1 MFVAAAGRYASPM
14 TDATRLLLAI
24 AAVVAAVDWWAAE
37 SGRARLEAV
46 AKPAVIVLLMGVAL
60 TLTATSELARGLV
73 IAALICSLVG
83 DVALLRPT
91 VATLFAV
98 GLAAFLVAHL
108 GYIGAMILDV
118 GDASGGLL
126 LALVAAAIVA
136 IGGWRVGWRII
147 GAVRAARPELA
158 TPVGAYVAVISL
170 MVVAAWATGRP
181 LAILGSLAFY
191 TSDSLLGWDRFVR
204 PLPHRSLLVM
214 STYHLGQAL
223 LVLSLAG

>member
-1 MFVAAAGRYASPM
+1 M
-14 TDATRLLLAI
+14 TTLSWILLVLAAI
-24 AAVVAAVDWWAAE
+24 AAVTDWWAADT
-37 SGRARLEAV
+37 GRARVEAV

-83 DVALLRPT
+83 DVALLRAN

-108 GYIGAMILDV
+108 GYIGAMILDL
-118 GDASGGLL
+118 GDASVGLP
-126 LALVAAAIVA
+126 LAVAATAIVLV
-136 IGGWRVGWRII
+136 GSWQVGWRII
-147 GAVRAARPELA
+147 GAVRRARPELA

-181 LAILGSLAFY
+181 TAILGSLAFY
-191 TSDSLLGWDRFVR
+191 TSDSLLGWDRFIR

-214 STYHLGQAL
+214 STYHVGQAL
-223 LVLSLAG
+223 LVLSLVG

>member
-1 MFVAAAGRYASPM
+1 M
-14 TDATRLLLAI
+14 TDATRFLIAI
-24 AAVVAAVDWWAAE
+24 AAVVAVVDWWADE
-37 SGRARLEAV
+37 TRQARIEAV
-46 AKPAVIVLLMGVAL
+46 AKPAVIVLLIGVAL
-60 TLTATSELARGLV
+60 TLSATSELARGLV

-83 DVALLRPT
+83 DVALLRPN
-91 VATLFAV
+91 VATLFAA

-118 GDASGGLL
+118 GDASVGLP
-126 LALVAAAIVA
+126 LAVAATVVVA
-136 IGGWRVGWRII
+136 VAGWRIGWRII

-181 LAILGSLAFY
+181 PAILGSLAFY
-191 TSDSLLGWDRFVR
+191 TSDSLLGWDRFVH
-204 PLPHRSLLVM
+204 PLPRRSLLVM

-223 LVLSLAG
+223 LVLSLVG

>member
-1 MFVAAAGRYASPM
+1 M
-14 TDATRLLLAI
+14 TDATRLFLAI
-24 AAVVAAVDWWAAE
+24 AAVVAVVDWWAAE
-37 SGRARLEAV
+37 TGRARVEAL
-46 AKPAVIVLLMGVAL
+46 AKPAVILLLMGVAL

-73 IAALICSLVG
+73 VAALICSLVG
-83 DVALLRPT
+83 DVALLRPN

-98 GLAAFLVAHL
+98 GLAAFLVGHL

-118 GDASGGLL
+118 GDASVGLL
-126 LALVAAAIVA
+126 LAVAATALVVL
-136 IGGWRVGWRII
+136 GGWRVGWRII
-147 GAVRAARPELA
+147 GAVRRARPELA

-223 LVLSLAG
+223 LVLSLVG

>member
-1 MFVAAAGRYASPM
+1 M
-14 TDATRLLLAI
+14 TTTTWVLLAI
-24 AAVVAAVDWWAAE
+24 AAVGAAVDWWAADT
-37 SGRARLEAV
+37 GRARIEAV
-46 AKPAVIVLLMGVAL
+46 AKPAVIILLVGVAL
-60 TLTATSELARGLV
+60 SLTATSELARGLV

-83 DVALLRPT
+83 DVALLRPH

-118 GDASGGLL
+118 GDASVGLP
-126 LALVAAAIVA
+126 LAVAATVIVA
-136 IGGWRVGWRII
+136 VGSSRVGWRII
-147 GAVRAARPELA
+147 AAVRAARPELA

-181 LAILGSLAFY
+181 TALLGSFAFY

>member
-1 MFVAAAGRYASPM
+1 MTTTSWVLLAVA
-14 TDATRLLLAI
+14 AI
-24 AAVVAAVDWWAAE
+24 AAVMDWWAAE
-37 SGRARLEAV
+37 TQRTRVEAV
-46 AKPAVIVLLMGVAL
+46 AKPAVIVLLMGVAV
-60 TLTATSELARGLV
+60 TLTATSELARGLL

-83 DVALLRPT
+83 DVALLRSN

-118 GDASGGLL
+118 GDASDGLP
-126 LALVAAAIVA
+126 LAVAATAIVA
-136 IGGWRVGWRII
+136 VASWQVGWRII
-147 GAVRAARPELA
+147 GAVRRARPELA

-181 LAILGSLAFY
+181 PAILGSLAFY

-223 LVLSLAG
+223 LVLSLVG

>member
-1 MFVAAAGRYASPM
+1 MTTTSWVLLAAA
-14 TDATRLLLAI
+14 AI
-24 AAVVAAVDWWAAE
+24 AAVMDWWAAE
-37 SGRARLEAV
+37 MGRARVEAV
-46 AKPAVIVLLMGVAL
+46 AKPAVIVLLMGVAV
-60 TLTATSELARGLV
+60 TLTATSELARGLL

-83 DVALLRPT
+83 DVALLRSNA
-91 VATLFAV
+91 ATLFAV

-118 GDASGGLL
+118 GDASDGLP
-126 LALVAAAIVA
+126 LAVAATAIVA
-136 IGGWRVGWRII
+136 VASWQVGWRII
-147 GAVRAARPELA
+147 GAVRGARPELA

-181 LAILGSLAFY
+181 PAILGSLAFY

-204 PLPHRSLLVM
+204 PLPHRGLLVM

-223 LVLSLAG
+223 LVLSLVG

>member
-1 MFVAAAGRYASPM
+1 MTTTSWVLLAVA
-14 TDATRLLLAI
+14 AI
-24 AAVVAAVDWWAAE
+24 AAVMDWWAAE
-37 SGRARLEAV
+37 TQRTRVEAV
-46 AKPAVIVLLMGVAL
+46 AKPAVIVLLMGVAV
-60 TLTATSELARGLV
+60 TLTATSELARGLL

-83 DVALLRPT
+83 DVALLRSNA
-91 VATLFAV
+91 ATLFAV

-118 GDASGGLL
+118 GDASDGLP
-126 LALVAAAIVA
+126 LAVAATAIVA
-136 IGGWRVGWRII
+136 VASWQVGWRII
-147 GAVRAARPELA
+147 GAVRRARPELA

-181 LAILGSLAFY
+181 PAILGSLAFY

-223 LVLSLAG
+223 LVLSLVG

>member
-1 MFVAAAGRYASPM
+1 M

-24 AAVVAAVDWWAAE
+24 AAVVAVVDWWAAE
-37 SGRARLEAV
+37 TGRARIEAV

-83 DVALLRPT
+83 DVALLRPN

-118 GDASGGLL
+118 GDASVGLL
-126 LALVAAAIVA
+126 LAVAATAIVA
-136 IGGWRVGWRII
+136 VGGWRVGWRII
-147 GAVRAARPELA
+147 GAVRRPGRNW
-158 TPVGAYVAVISL
+158 PPR
-170 MVVAAWATGRP
+170 WAP
-181 LAILGSLAFY
+181 
-191 TSDSLLGWDRFVR
+191 TS
-204 PLPHRSLLVM
+204 RS
-214 STYHLGQAL
+214 SR
-223 LVLSLAG
+223 

>member
-1 MFVAAAGRYASPM
+1 M
-14 TDATRLLLAI
+14 TTATWLLLVI
-24 AAVVAAVDWWAAE
+24 AACAAVVDWWAADT
-37 SGRARLEAV
+37 GRARVEAV
-46 AKPAVIVLLMGVAL
+46 AKPAVIVLLMGLAL

-83 DVALLRPT
+83 DVALLRSN
-91 VATLFAV
+91 VATAFAV

-118 GDASGGLL
+118 GDASAGLL
-126 LALVAAAIVA
+126 LAVAATAMVA
-136 IGGWRVGWRII
+136 VGAWQVGLRII
-147 GAVRAARPELA
+147 GAVRGGTRPEL
-158 TPVGAYVAVISL
+158 TVPVGAYMVVISL
-170 MVVAAWATGRP
+170 MVVAAWATARP
-181 LAILGSLAFY
+181 TALLGSLAFY
-191 TSDSLLGWDRFVR
+191 ASDSLLGWDRFVR

>member
-1 MFVAAAGRYASPM
+1 M
-14 TDATRLLLAI
+14 TTTTWVLLAI
-24 AAVVAAVDWWAAE
+24 AAVAAAVDWWAAE
-37 SGRARLEAV
+37 AGRARIEAV
-46 AKPAVIVLLMGVAL
+46 AKPAVIILLMGVAL
-60 TLTATSELARGLV
+60 SLTATSELARGLV

-83 DVALLRPT
+83 DVALLRPN

-118 GDASGGLL
+118 GDASVGLL
-126 LALVAAAIVA
+126 LAVAATVVVA
-136 IGGWRVGWRII
+136 VGGWRVGWRII
-147 GAVRAARPELA
+147 GAVRQARPELA

-181 LAILGSLAFY
+181 TALLGSFAFY